1 MANQPLVI
9 AAIGAAAV
17 VTAIAVNVLLWQ
29 DEVSERPT
37 PQSSQAAVAE
47 TPAKNQDRA
56 PSAVPAPP
64 SFDVVRV
71 GPGGDAVIAGRAEPG
86 SIVVIIDNGK
96 VLGKVTADGRGE
108 WVFVPGKPLAPGS
121 RQLSL
126 EMRVP
131 DGAAVISDDVVVMV
145 VPERDKDIAGQP
157 VVKPSGVLALKVPR
171 TGGGGT
177 VMQMPGGG
185 TGAKSPGLSV
195 DILDY
200 DDDGRLTISGMADPG
215 AQVHLYLDNAFIGR
229 AGAGAGGHWRL
240 SPETRIAPGLYTLR
254 ADRMDGAGKV
264 QARVSLPFSR
274 AEPMSDAPPE
284 PFVIVQPGHSLWRL
298 ARRAYGSGVRYTM
311 IFEANKDQIRDPDL
325 IYPGQV
331 FAVPVTN

>member
-1 MANQPLVI
+1 MAHQPLVI

-17 VTAIAVNVLLWQ
+17 VTAITVNVLLWQ
-29 DEVSERPT
+29 DEVSEQFT
-37 PQSSQAAVAE
+37 PKFQQVSGTK
-47 TPAKNQDRA
+47 TPAKDQDRA
-56 PSAVPAPP
+56 PSAVPVPP

-71 GPGGDAVIAGRAEPG
+71 GPGGDAVIAGRAEPD

-96 VLGKVTADGRGE
+96 VLGEVTADGRGE

-126 EMRVP
+126 EMRVA

-145 VPERDKDIAGQP
+145 VPERDKDIAGRP
-157 VVKPSGVLALKVPR
+157 VVKPSGALALKVPR

-177 VMQMPGGG
+177 VMQTPGGG
-185 TGAKSPGLSV
+185 TGRESLGLSV

-200 DDDGRLTISGMADPG
+200 DDDGRLTISGKADPG
-215 AQVHLYLDNAFIGR
+215 AQVRLYLDNAFIGR
-229 AGAGAGGHWRL
+229 AGAGAGGQWRL

-254 ADRMDGAGKV
+254 ADQMDDAGKV
-264 QARVSLPFSR
+264 AARVSLPFSR
-274 AEPMSDAPPE
+274 AEPMADASPE
-284 PFVIVQPGHSLWRL
+284 PFVIVQPGNSLWRL

-311 IFEANKDQIRDPDL
+311 IFKANKEQIRDPDL
-325 IYPGQV
+325 IYPGQI